1 VPRITLVDKLRGT
14 HKSGQIGRPTVLS
27 KVEEEVLVEMIQL
40 MGEYNYPLTKRH
52 LKDMVKNYLD
62 KHRDTRSGVTVTLC
76 TNCIIPVPILLYGM
90 F

>member
-1 VPRITLVDKLRGT
+1 MECGVPRITLVDKLRGT

-27 KVEEEVLVEMIQL
+27 QVEEDVLVEVIQL

-62 KHRDTRSGVTVTLC
+62 KHRDTR
-76 TNCIIPVPILLYGM
+76 
-90 F
+90 